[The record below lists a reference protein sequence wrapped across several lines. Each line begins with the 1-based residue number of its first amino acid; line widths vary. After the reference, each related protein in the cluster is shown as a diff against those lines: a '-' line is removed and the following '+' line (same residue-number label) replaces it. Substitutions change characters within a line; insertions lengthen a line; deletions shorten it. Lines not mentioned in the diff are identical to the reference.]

1 MKLDKIIKEDNQVE
15 ERKVQQEQKI
25 VKVLVNSIEPKPNH
39 KLFEFHP
46 VEDGFRTFQSEWRSN
61 KELVFKNING
71 KFVEQK
77 EESKPVFID
86 IFNPNFKVTKK
97 KHDVDFKE
105 GVCYITALNYENAV
119 RKFKMLNPQY
129 FN

>member
-1 MKLDKIIKEDNQVE
+1 MKLDKFIKEDNQVE
-15 ERKVQQEQKI
+15 ERKVQQEQKV
-25 VKVLVNSIEPKPNH
+25 VKVLVNSIDPKPNH

-46 VEDGFRTFQSEWRSN
+46 VEDGFRIFQSEWRSP
-61 KELVFKNING
+61 KELVFKNVNG

-86 IFNPNFKVTKK
+86 IFNPNFIVEKK
-97 KHDVDFKE
+97 RHNVDLQE
-105 GVCYITALNYENAV
+105 GIAYITALNYDNAV
-119 RKFKMLNPQY
+119 RKFKQLNPQY